1 MPPPNLLHLINEQIQ
16 QLDFS
21 WQQFFHSIALEPWWQ
36 QLLTKLI
43 TAYQRQK
50 VTPPITKLFRA
61 LTFFPLPKTKVV
73 ILGQDPY
80 HTPNVANGLAFGVD
94 YPHLVRVSLSNI
106 YQKLTNEY
114 NLPIPISF
122 LDLKYWAAQGVLLL
136 NTSWSVQLHLP
147 NSHAQLGWEH
157 LTTRLLQ
164 YLIARQ
170 PLVAFVAWG
179 QKAQRIISNLP
190 LANNQY
196 WQASHP
202 SGFSAHIS
210 FFTIPV
216 FKPINQLLSD
226 WKKQPINWLAGAQFY

>member
-1 MPPPNLLHLINEQIQ
+1 MSPPNLLHLINEQIQ

-80 HTPNVANGLAFGVD
+80 HTPNVANGLAF
-94 YPHLVRVSLSNI
+94 
-106 YQKLTNEY
+106 
-114 NLPIPISF
+114 
-122 LDLKYWAAQGVLLL
+122 
-136 NTSWSVQLHLP
+136 
-147 NSHAQLGWEH
+147 
-157 LTTRLLQ
+157 
-164 YLIARQ
+164 
-170 PLVAFVAWG
+170 VAWG

-190 LANNQY
+190 LANNQC